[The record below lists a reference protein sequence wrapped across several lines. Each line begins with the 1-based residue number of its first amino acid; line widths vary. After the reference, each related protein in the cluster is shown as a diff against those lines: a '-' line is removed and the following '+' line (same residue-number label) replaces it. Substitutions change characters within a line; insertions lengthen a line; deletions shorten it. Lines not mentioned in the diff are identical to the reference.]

1 VRIPARV
8 DYAVRAAAELA
19 GADGAMTV
27 DAIAAAQDLP
37 PRFLEN
43 ILCELRRAGLVVS
56 RRGHAG
62 GYALARPADDISV
75 ADVVAAVDGLMESTK
90 GFTPLVELWGA
101 AGAAAEATLASVSLD
116 DLATGRS
123 PAQWRACASPPESTT
138 PSAPPSS
145 SPTPASTVAS

>member
-19 GADGAMTV
+19 GAGGAMTV
-27 DAIAAAQDLP
+27 DSIATAQNLP

-43 ILCELRRAGLVVS
+43 ILCELRRAGLVIS

-62 GYALARPADDISV
+62 GYALARPADDITV

-90 GFTPLVELWGA
+90 RSSPLGDLWGA

-123 PAQWRACASPPESTT
+123 PAQWRACASPPGSTT
-138 PSAPPSS
+138 PSVPPSS
-145 SPTPASTVAS
+145 SPTPAPTAAS